1 MQPYLVQNSHSIVKA
16 MSVSELE
23 AQHSS
28 LNLHDLLFIFFRHKW
43 KIFLFALAGLAAA
56 VALYFTL
63 PRYYQADARLLVR
76 YVVDKSA
83 ADSPD
88 DPQVRSGSQSE
99 NVINSEV
106 EILTTLDLA
115 KEVAQAV
122 GVDRVLRKTEAKGQ
136 QKADASG
143 RPETKAG
150 GPLEAEARLV
160 AAARAILGGLKVI
173 AIRDTDLIS
182 ISYKNKDPQLALQVL
197 QELVTRY
204 FDKHLEVHRSLGAF
218 EFVKH
223 ETDQLGTRLIQTE
236 EELKQ
241 LKAKAGISS
250 LAEIT
255 TTLNSELV
263 KAQEELATAQA
274 EAAAQQARVQ
284 QIEKWLAGSGVT
296 QPDSATREPSSEI
309 IHQYQALVNRVAFMR
324 QTIIELQTK
333 YTPEN
338 PLVKVKQTVLNGLEK
353 QQLDLEKKFPNLVA
367 RLPSTSSQQ
376 TLQSDLGAQKAQLAA
391 TEARIEA
398 LKTHLSS
405 LQEKAKTVWDL
416 GPQIAQLER
425 QKEVEEKNYK
435 YYESSLEKARID
447 EALNPS
453 RMPNINAVQK
463 PVLAEK
469 ASGDTRKKL
478 VVGVA
483 GLGLAVGIALALLQE
498 LLLDRSVKR
507 RRELETQLRIPL
519 FLSIPY
525 FGRNGHLRLPAH
537 SGNGNSVN
545 GNGNSAKALPAR
557 AGTAIAPWES
567 EHPIH
572 PFCEALRDRLI
583 LYFERGGMTHK
594 PKLVAV
600 TGCSPGA
607 GASTISA
614 GLAASL
620 SEACDGKVLLVDKQ
634 VNPRNFFKLLAEFKR
649 SDFEYVIFDLPSV
662 NDTGSTLA
670 MASLMDKVLLV
681 VESEGSDRD
690 VVKRAY
696 AELVDADAKV
706 SAVFNKSR
714 SYGPKW
720 LAGRN

>member
-1 MQPYLVQNSHSIVKA
+1 
-16 MSVSELE
+16 MSASEPE
-23 AQHSS
+23 PEPQHSG
-28 LNLHDLLFIFFRHKW
+28 LNFHDLLFIFFRHKW
-43 KIFLFALAGLAAA
+43 KILLFALAGLAAA
-56 VALYFTL
+56 VALYFIL
-63 PRYYQADARLLVR
+63 PRYYEADAKLLVR

-106 EILTTLDLA
+106 EIMTTLDLA

-122 GVDRVLRKTEAKGQ
+122 GVDRVLRKPEAKGQ
-136 QKADASG
+136 QKADAKG
-143 RPETKAG
+143 RPEAKAG
-150 GPLEAEARLV
+150 GPEEAEGRLV
-160 AAARAILGGLKVI
+160 AAARTILGGLKVI

-218 EFVKH
+218 EFVKR
-223 ETDQLGTRLIQTE
+223 ETDQLGARLIQTE

-255 TTLNSELV
+255 TTLNAELV
-263 KAQEELATAQA
+263 KAQEELATAEA
-274 EAAAQQARVQ
+274 EFAAQQARVQ
-284 QIEKWLAGSGVT
+284 QIEKWLAGADVEK
-296 QPDSATREPSSEI
+296 PDSGTRDPSSEV
-309 IHQYQALVNRVAFMR
+309 IHEYQALVSRVAVMR

-333 YTPEN
+333 YTPTN
-338 PLVKVKQTVLNGLEK
+338 PLVKGKQAVLNDLER

-376 TLQSDLGAQKAQLAA
+376 TLQSELGTQRAQLSA

-398 LKTHLSS
+398 LKTRLNG
-405 LQEKAKTVWDL
+405 LQEKAKTIWDM
-416 GPQIAQLER
+416 GPKIGQLER

-447 EALNPS
+447 EALNPA
-453 RMPNINAVQK
+453 RMPNINVVQQ

-469 ASGDTRKKL
+469 ASGSNRPKFIL
-478 VVGVA
+478 GAAGA
-483 GLGLAVGIALALLQE
+483 GLAFGIALALLQE

-519 FLSIPY
+519 LLSIPY

-537 SGNGNSVN
+537 NGNGNSV
-545 GNGNSAKALPAR
+545 KALPAR
-557 AGTAIAPWES
+557 ESSAVAPWES
-567 EHPIH
+567 QHPIH
-572 PFCEALRDRLI
+572 SFCEALRDRLI
-583 LYFERGGMTHK
+583 LYFERNGLTHK

-607 GASTISA
+607 GASTIAA
-614 GLAASL
+614 GLAATL
-620 SEACDGKVLLVDKQ
+620 SEACDGKVLLVDRQ
-634 VNPRNFFKLLAEFKR
+634 VDPRSFFKLLAEFKG
-649 SDFEYVIFDLPSV
+649 SDFDYIIFDLPSV
-662 NDTGSTLA
+662 SDTGSTLA

-696 AELVDADAKV
+696 AELVGADAKV